1 MRRLGKKGISPLV
14 ATVLLITFA
23 IVLGAIVLNYGQ
35 SFVKEAT
42 AAPLEVGECPAGCI
56 PESAL
61 IYPQETGSLATA
73 AQAETKT

>member
-35 SFVKEAT
+35 SFVKEA
-42 AAPLEVGECPAGCI
+42 AAESLIEPGECPAGCI
-56 PESAL
+56 SESSL
-61 IYPQETGSLATA
+61 IEPQTARNIVAPATV
-73 AQAETKT
+73 T

>member
-1 MRRLGKKGISPLV
+1 MRRFGKKGISPLV

-56 PESAL
+56 AESAL
-61 IYPQETGSLATA
+61 IYPQETSSPVA
-73 AQAETKT
+73 ADQTKS